1 VAPYTSNIAGGLA
14 LLALAGLVAIVGG
27 LDPATWAAA
36 SRVPGGSERVTF
48 SPHGPSRGSMTH
60 HGRVRRCGRSR
71 PAALGALICAPQD
84 PLV

>member
-1 VAPYTSNIAGGLA
+1 MAPYTSNIAGGLA

-48 SPHGPSRGSMTH
+48 SPHGP
-60 HGRVRRCGRSR
+60 CE
-71 PAALGALICAPQD
+71 AA
-84 PLV
+84 